1 MANHGGRRN
10 RSGPV
15 ADLNSGRSDRRGLSF
30 KQLPAE
36 GWAGKVPEFPL
47 PTMKRTKTEI
57 EHGVKTQVPD
67 NTTTMSLRRREMQLW
82 REAWALPQGA
92 AWSSRRNQWLHPII
106 AEYCRLKA
114 IVERGPDSSAALV
127 AQLHRYRDQ
136 IGLTQAGM
144 RELGWG
150 IAEDEL
156 ADKRAETAA
165 EAATAAPP
173 SSRDR
178 MKAIAGGR

>member
-1 MANHGGRRN
+1 MARGGPRN
-10 RSGPV
+10 RNGHAP
-15 ADLNSGRSDRRGLSF
+15 DPKSGRSDRRGLTF

-36 GWAGKVPEFPL
+36 GWEGPAPEFPL
-47 PTMKRTKTEI
+47 PTMKRTVTVVED
-57 EHGVKTQVPD
+57 GVKVTRVD
-67 NTTTMSLRRREMQLW
+67 NTATMSLRRREMQLW

-92 AWSSRRNQWLHPII
+92 AWSSRRNQWLHPTI

-114 IVERGPDSSAALV
+114 LVERGPDSNAALV

-144 RELGWG
+144 RELGWD
-150 IAEDEL
+150 IADDEL
-156 ADKRAETAA
+156 ADKRAEAAA
-165 EAATAAPP
+165 EAPLAAA